1 MEPTALEST
10 AESCLHMP
18 GRNSKTGEDDEEAK
32 RSCLDEGKLRSQIGE
47 GGSMHRQQTM
57 HQTSLLN
64 LEDVCSD
71 SNE

>member
-47 GGSMHRQQTM
+47 GA
-57 HQTSLLN
+57 
-64 LEDVCSD
+64 VCIA
-71 SNE
+71 NRPCTRPRY